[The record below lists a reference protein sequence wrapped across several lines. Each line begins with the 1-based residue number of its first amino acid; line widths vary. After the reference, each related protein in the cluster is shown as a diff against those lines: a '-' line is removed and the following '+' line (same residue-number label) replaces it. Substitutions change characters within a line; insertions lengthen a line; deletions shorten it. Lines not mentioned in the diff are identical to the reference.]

1 MAKTKMNLDKLVSR
15 TKIYLV
21 IIAVILI
28 ILSIIEPKAIIP
40 AILTYIIV
48 VIYTIW
54 SKNTICKLHKK

>member
-1 MAKTKMNLDKLVSR
+1 MAKTKMNLDKLVSK

-48 VIYTIW
+48 LNLT
-54 SKNTICKLHKK
+54 TFHQ